1 MGHGFCGNAGQYFC
15 TGESRSSLPCSQS
28 SMAAV
33 AVNDFEIEA
42 RRYSVCDV
50 AGTEFSRSAMPK
62 PADHTN
68 SPSCT
73 TATEM
78 PGALLADLKLEM
90 VLSILD
96 CFSVASFPVW
106 ATAKL
111 AASRH

>member
-1 MGHGFCGNAGQYFC
+1 MGHGFSGNAGQYFC
-15 TGESRSSLPCSQS
+15 TGESRSSLPCSES

-33 AVNDFEIEA
+33 AVIDFEIEA

-73 TATEM
+73 TAAEM
-78 PGALLADLKLEM
+78 PGALLAALKLEM
-90 VLSILD
+90 VLSIL
-96 CFSVASFPVW
+96 ASLSPENFPV
-106 ATAKL
+106 
-111 AASRH
+111 

>member
-15 TGESRSSLPCSQS
+15 TGEPRSRLPRSQS
-28 SMAAV
+28 CMAAV
-33 AVNDFEIEA
+33 AVKVFEIEA

-73 TATEM
+73 TAAEM
-78 PGALLADLKLEM
+78 PGALLAAMKLEM
-90 VLSILD
+90 VLSILAW
-96 CFSVASFPVW
+96 FSAESFPV
-106 ATAKL
+106 
-111 AASRH
+111 

>member
-1 MGHGFCGNAGQYFC
+1 MGRGFCGNAGQYFC

-33 AVNDFEIEA
+33 AVIDFEIEP

-50 AGTEFSRSAMPK
+50 AGTEFSRSARPK

-73 TATEM
+73 TAADM
-78 PGALLADLKLEM
+78 PGALLAAMKLEM
-90 VLSILD
+90 VLSILA
-96 CFSVASFPVW
+96 CFSAESFPV
-106 ATAKL
+106 
-111 AASRH
+111 

>member
-28 SMAAV
+28 AMAAV
-33 AVNDFEIEA
+33 AVIGFEIEP

-50 AGTEFSRSAMPK
+50 AGTEFSRSATPK

-73 TATEM
+73 TAAEM
-78 PGALLADLKLEM
+78 PGALLSAMNFERALA
-90 VLSILD
+90 ILD
-96 CFSVASFPVW
+96 CFSLESFPV
-106 ATAKL
+106 
-111 AASRH
+111 